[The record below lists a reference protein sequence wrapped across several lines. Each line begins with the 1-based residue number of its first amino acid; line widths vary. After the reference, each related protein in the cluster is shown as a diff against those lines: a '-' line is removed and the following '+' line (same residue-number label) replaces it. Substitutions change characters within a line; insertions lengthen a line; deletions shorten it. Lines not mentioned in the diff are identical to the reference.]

1 MDIYDEIDKIREIL
15 EYEIDKSSSLSDNKI
30 LELSVRLDKL
40 INEYYRSINYKGY
53 VLVIILWR
61 NLIE

>member
-40 INEYYRSINYKGY
+40 INEYYRSIH
-53 VLVIILWR
+53 
-61 NLIE
+61 

>member
-15 EYEIDKSSSLSDNKI
+15 EDDKSSSLSGNKI

-40 INEYYRSINYKGY
+40 INEYYRSIN
-53 VLVIILWR
+53 
-61 NLIE
+61 

>member
-30 LELSVRLDKL
+30 LELSDRLDKL
-40 INEYYRSINYKGY
+40 INEYYRSIN
-53 VLVIILWR
+53 
-61 NLIE
+61 